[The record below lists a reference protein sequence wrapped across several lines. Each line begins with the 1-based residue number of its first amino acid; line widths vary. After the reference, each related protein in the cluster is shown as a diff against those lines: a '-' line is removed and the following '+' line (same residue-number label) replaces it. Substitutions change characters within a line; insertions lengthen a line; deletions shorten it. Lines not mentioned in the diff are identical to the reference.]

1 MLILKCRR
9 NMDIKI
15 IKKID
20 PKIADLIEKE
30 RKRHEQT
37 LNLIASENYPSKAVL
52 ETLGSILNDKYSE
65 GYPRKRY
72 YAGNEFIDQVETLA
86 IERAKEAFGVP
97 YANVQPYSG
106 SPANFAVY
114 LAICDIGDV
123 IMGHN
128 LPDGGHI
135 THGWKVNVTSK
146 IFKSVPY
153 HVKKNGYIDIE
164 EIKTLS
170 RENKPK
176 LIWCGATAYVREFPF
191 EELSK
196 IADEVGAYFVAD
208 IAHIAG
214 LVVAG
219 AHKSPVDFSHIITTT
234 THKTLRGPRGAIIMV
249 TKKGIEKDPEL
260 PKKIDNAVF
269 PGGVQGGPHDNQ
281 TAAIAVA
288 LGEALKPEFKE
299 YGKQIVKNAKAL
311 AKELMERGIKIV
323 SGGTDNH
330 MILVDLTSMGPGSG
344 IFLQDALDFAS
355 IIANKN
361 TIPSDP
367 STPFYPSG
375 VRLGTPAVT
384 TRGMK
389 EREMKMIAHWI
400 DQIVNEIKNYKL
412 PENKEERRD
421 YLKKFRGDVAENE
434 TIKGIKG
441 EVKKLCRKFPIP

>member
-1 MLILKCRR
+1 
-9 NMDIKI
+9 MDIKI

-20 PKIADLIEKE
+20 PKVASLIEEE
-30 RKRHEQT
+30 RKRHEES

-52 ETLGSILNDKYSE
+52 ETLSSILNDKYSE

-72 YAGNEFIDQVETLA
+72 YGGNQFIDQVEILA
-86 IERAKEAFGVP
+86 IERAKEVFGVP
-97 YANVQPYSG
+97 HANVQPYSG
-106 SPANFAVY
+106 TPANFAVY
-114 LAICDIGDV
+114 LATCNIGDV
-123 IMGHN
+123 IMGQN

-135 THGWKVNVTSK
+135 SHGWKVNITSK

-153 HVKKNGYIDIE
+153 HVKKDGYIDIE
-164 EIKTLS
+164 EVRSLA

-196 IADEVGAYFVAD
+196 IADEVKAYFVAD

-214 LVVAG
+214 LVIAR
-219 AHKSPVDFSHIITTT
+219 AHKSPVDFAHIITTT

-249 TKKGIEKDPEL
+249 TKKGLEKNSEL
-260 PKKIDNAVF
+260 PQKIDQAVF

-288 LGEALKPEFKE
+288 LGEAMKPEFKV
-299 YGKQIVKNAKAL
+299 YGKQIARNAKVL
-311 AKELMERGIKIV
+311 AEELMKRDIKLI

-330 MILVDLTSMGPGSG
+330 MMLIDLTSLGPGAG
-344 IFLQDALDFAS
+344 VFLQDALDLAS

-361 TIPSDP
+361 TIPGDP

-375 VRLGTPAVT
+375 VRIGTPAIT

-389 EREMKMIAHWI
+389 EEEMKMIAHWI
-400 DQIVNEIKNYKL
+400 AQVVNEIKNYKL
-412 PENKEERRD
+412 PENKEERRN
-421 YLKKFRGDVAENE
+421 YLKEFREDMAKNE
-434 TIKGIKG
+434 KINKIRE
-441 EVKKLCRKFPIP
+441 EVKKLCKKFPIP